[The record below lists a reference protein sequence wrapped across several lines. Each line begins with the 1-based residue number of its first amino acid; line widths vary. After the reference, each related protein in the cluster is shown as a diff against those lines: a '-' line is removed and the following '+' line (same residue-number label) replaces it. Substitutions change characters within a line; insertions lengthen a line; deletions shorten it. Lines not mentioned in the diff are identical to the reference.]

1 MKHPQKGLFARLL
14 GKSETPIIVF
24 TLLVYG
30 AFSVMAP
37 NFNTFNNVSVIA
49 QQITIN
55 GIVALGMTIVI
66 MIGGMDL
73 SVGSLLSLCGVLA
86 GMMDN
91 AGLPVA
97 LTVLLTLALGTA
109 LGALNGLLIVKLH
122 IPDIIVTLAT
132 MNIFRGVAVMITR
145 SQLSLIHISAR
156 KNGNAYCAPLK
167 SLVTVE
173 MPLRAV

>member
-1 MKHPQKGLFARLL
+1 
-14 GKSETPIIVF
+14 
-24 TLLVYG
+24 
-30 AFSVMAP
+30 MAP

-91 AGLPVA
+91 EMCIRDSGVSSP
-97 LTVLLTLALGTA
+97 G
-109 LGALNGLLIVKLH
+109 GA
-122 IPDIIVTLAT
+122 
-132 MNIFRGVAVMITR
+132 
-145 SQLSLIHISAR
+145 
-156 KNGNAYCAPLK
+156 
-167 SLVTVE
+167 
-173 MPLRAV
+173 